1 MGRDVEFALLRLN
14 IKSVLQQ
21 SLQNLS
27 NVNPVLLHRLGEDQD
42 VVEVNEN
49 GMVQHVPENVID
61 QGLEDRGGVGEP
73 EGHN

>member
-1 MGRDVEFALLRLN
+1 MEYTLLRLN

-27 NVNPVLLHRLGEDQD
+27 NVSPVLLHGLGEDQD
-42 VVEVNEN
+42 VVEVTEN

-61 QGLEDRGGVGEP
+61 KGRW
-73 EGHN
+73 